1 MNCFASHFWYIFFN
15 RNDSA
20 IVASGPVNTYPDIF
34 ENGEFCPWFL
44 KKYAS
49 IVAYSK
55 RFPPLTPPHE
65 NASIPHRAYVM

>member
-15 RNDSA
+15 RNDNA
-20 IVASGPVNTYPDIF
+20 IVASGPVNKYPDIF